1 MIQEENTLKKAIE
14 DTIKSNG
21 KNNVKDDY
29 TSILKFNNLLMGNDN
44 FTPKFK
50 MSQYYKTHYNE
61 DKEFISNLRKDDKF
75 KKFFATF
82 KIFISATACCYTS
95 DSHITQNAV
104 NIFEFAP
111 V

>member
-29 TSILKFNNLLMGNDN
+29 TAILKFNNLLMGNDN

-75 KKFFATF
+75 KSFFASLDAQNGLTVD
-82 KIFISATACCYTS
+82 FIKNNKDCLFFILQQA
-95 DSHITQNAV
+95 
-104 NIFEFAP
+104 
-111 V
+111 